1 MKAKTIYIALF
12 TAIMLCTSCEDLM
25 NKIQPATVGQ
35 VLGSPSKFTQK
46 PFYISGRV
54 GQNGLNIFGFKCYW
68 LMDNNGNEIRVRTHR
83 SVLPAT
89 GEEIKIRARLEE
101 NFAILGAS
109 DKVLVETPE

>member
-1 MKAKTIYIALF
+1 
-12 TAIMLCTSCEDLM
+12 
-25 NKIQPATVGQ
+25 
-35 VLGSPSKFTQK
+35 
-46 PFYISGRV
+46 
-54 GQNGLNIFGFKCYW
+54 
-68 LMDNNGNEIRVRTHR
+68 MDNNGNEIRVRTHR